1 MKLIVSQGMTFW
13 VCHFS
18 NKYNLILYTYLI
30 MLSNTD
36 LKSEEVCSSVIVVN
50 YTGVYNITSLIDKTI
65 INCFIMLLISSYKY
79 SLYWILN
86 NNNLLMCFKFMFA
99 LIKK

>member
-1 MKLIVSQGMTFW
+1 MGLP
-13 VCHFS
+13 FS
-18 NKYNLILYTYLI
+18 NKFNLILETYLI
-30 MLSNTD
+30 MLSNID

-65 INCFIMLLISSYKY
+65 INCFIILLIYSCKY

-86 NNNLLMCFKFMFA
+86 NNNLLMSFKFVLA
-99 LIKK
+99 LIK

>member
-1 MKLIVSQGMTFW
+1 MTFW

-30 MLSNTD
+30 MLSNID

-65 INCFIMLLISSYKY
+65 INCFIIVLIYSYKY

-86 NNNLLMCFKFMFA
+86 SNNLLMRFKFVLV
-99 LIKK
+99 LIK